1 MSSQLKSFLFVA
13 VLSIVCSSL
22 LTLASTGL
30 KEYQQRNIAIDQQ
43 TNLLRSVQLID
54 DSHSLTSETI
64 EKLYDENIRHMW
76 IDFEGKIIS
85 EKIKSENDLPIFL
98 YVKQNEVISY
108 IIPIDSR
115 GLWGRILG
123 YLSVENNGKT
133 ILGFTVYSHSETP
146 GLGGEIEKSWFQ
158 NNFIGKEILDD
169 AGHFTSV
176 TIAKGTVKGRIPK
189 NSQKHFVDGI
199 TGATFT
205 GKFLSGGLKRTLFE
219 YEPLSKRF
227 RNKEI
232 KRLKGV
238 N

>member
-1 MSSQLKSFLFVA
+1 
-13 VLSIVCSSL
+13 
-22 LTLASTGL
+22 
-30 KEYQQRNIAIDQQ
+30 
-43 TNLLRSVQLID
+43 
-54 DSHSLTSETI
+54 
-64 EKLYDENIRHMW
+64 MW
-76 IDFEGKIIS
+76 IDSEGKILS
-85 EKIKSENDLPIFL
+85 EKIKTENDLSIFF

-123 YLSVENNGKT
+123 YLSIENNGKT
-133 ILGFTVYSHSETP
+133 ISGFTVYSHSETP
-146 GLGGEIEKSWFQ
+146 GLGGEIETSWFQ
-158 NNFIGKEILDD
+158 KNFTGKEILDD

-189 NSQKHFVDGI
+189 NRQKHFVDGI
-199 TGATFT
+199 TGATLT
-205 GKFLSGGLKRTLFE
+205 GRYLSEGLNRILFE

-227 RNKEI
+227 RNKQI